1 MAVLRVRVTFAMAS
15 LALAK
20 ASTLAEE
27 VLIPVDIWLM
37 ATAMS
42 TSMTAKTAQASRS
55 STRVKASRSRPEA
68 CCLRVVGGTE
78 SLIASY

>member
-1 MAVLRVRVTFAMAS
+1 MAVPSRRVT
-15 LALAK
+15 LAKPSRAEAK

-27 VLIPVDIWLM
+27 VLIPVDIWPM

-55 STRVKASRSRPEA
+55 STRVKASRSRPGA
-68 CCLRVVGGTE
+68 SFLRIVGGTD